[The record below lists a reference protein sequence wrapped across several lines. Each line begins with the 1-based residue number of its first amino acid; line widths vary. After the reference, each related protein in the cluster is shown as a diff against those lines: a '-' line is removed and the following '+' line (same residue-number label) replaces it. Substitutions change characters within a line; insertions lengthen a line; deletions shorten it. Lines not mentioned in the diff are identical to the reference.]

1 MEINAKSIIFSI
13 LALST
18 LTPWIDPPIALLMG
32 LIVAFTLGNPF
43 QAYNSKATKYLLQY
57 SIVGLGFG
65 MNAYAAAKA
74 GQMGVMF
81 TFASIAFTLGMG
93 LILYKTLKLE
103 QKSSVLISSGTA
115 ICGGSAIAAVSPII
129 KADQAQISV
138 ALITV
143 FVLNAIALF
152 AFPAIGH
159 YFVMSQTDFGLW
171 AAIAIH
177 DTSSVVGAAAKY
189 GEEALQVATTVKL
202 QRALWIIPISLLF
215 AYVFKNKDQKISFP
229 YFILF
234 FIAAMLISTFVPG
247 FAAFGKDIAMVAK
260 KGLTLTLFLIG
271 AGLSRSAIQQVGAM
285 PMVLGVLLWLAIS
298 VLSFMVIASP
308 ML

>member
-1 MEINAKSIIFSI
+1 
-13 LALST
+13 
-18 LTPWIDPPIALLMG
+18 MG

-74 GQMGVMF
+74 GQVGVMF

-93 LILYKTLKLE
+93 LMLYKTLKLE

-143 FVLNAIALF
+143 FVLNAVALF

-159 YFVMSQTDFGLW
+159 YFDMSQTDFGLW

-177 DTSSVVGAAAKY
+177 DTSSVVGATAKY

-260 KGLTLTLFLIG
+260 KGLTLTLFFIG

-285 PMVLGVLLWLAIS
+285 PMLLGVLLWIAIS